1 MTASRTKQT
10 RRLTALC
17 LTALLVIGGCAVGPD
32 YQEPE
37 IVTPDVWHQDL
48 VRGLSG
54 GQASLDTWWTVL
66 EDPALIGL
74 IERAGQGSL
83 ELRQA
88 FERIAEAMARRGIA
102 VGEWFPSVDSD
113 TLYERSQISEEL
125 DLGLPIG
132 GRPNDLYSTGL
143 ATTWEVDLFGRI
155 RRSVESAD
163 AELAASVEDYRDVR
177 VVLYAEVAANYID
190 VRTLQHRILS
200 AERNVAAQKDTLEL
214 VRVRNRVGLVGE
226 LDLRQAELNVSRTAS
241 TIPALREALAAA
253 VNRTAVLLGEYPS
266 QLHAE
271 LRDTVPIPRP
281 EAEVAVGLP
290 AELLRQRPDLRAAER
305 QLAAQSARIGVATA
319 DLYPRLA
326 LLGSFSFDA
335 ASTASWFTSGAQA
348 WNIGPQLRWNLFD
361 GGRIRSNVRAQEAL
375 TRQALARYEQTVLLA
390 VEEVENSLAG
400 YAEERARAEELGR
413 GVRAAEQTVE
423 LVQVLYRTGLV
434 DFLNVLDAER
444 SLFEAQDQLLES
456 EGRIAKNLVRVY
468 RALGGGWTP

>member
-1 MTASRTKQT
+1 
-10 RRLTALC
+10 
-17 LTALLVIGGCAVGPD
+17 VGPD

-37 IVTPDVWHQDL
+37 IVTPDAWHQEL
-48 VRGLSG
+48 VRGLSA
-54 GQASLDTWWTVL
+54 GQTSLDTWWTVL
-66 EDPALIGL
+66 GDPVLVGL
-74 IERAGQGSL
+74 IERAGQGNL
-83 ELRQA
+83 TLREA
-88 FERIAEAMARRGIA
+88 FEAVAEAHARRGIA
-102 VGEWFPSVDSD
+102 VGEWFPSVDAGA
-113 TLYERSQISEEL
+113 LYERGKISEEI
-125 DLGLPIG
+125 GLPVSG
-132 GRPNDLYSTGL
+132 DPRNFYSTGL
-143 ATTWEVDLFGRI
+143 ATTWEVDLFGRL

-190 VRTLQHRILS
+190 IRTLQQRILS
-200 AERNVAAQKDTLEL
+200 AEQNVAAQKDTLEL

-241 TIPALREALAAA
+241 FIPTLREALAAA
-253 VNRTAVLLGEYPS
+253 VNRTAVLMGEYPS

-271 LRDTVPIPRP
+271 LREPAPIPLP
-281 EAEVAVGLP
+281 EAEVAAGLP
-290 AELLRQRPDLRAAER
+290 ADLLRQRPDLRAAER

-335 ASTASWFTSGAQA
+335 TSTANWFTSAAQA
-348 WNIGPQLRWNLFD
+348 WSIGPQLRWNLFD
-361 GGRIRSNVRAQEAL
+361 GGRIRSNVRAQEAV
-375 TRQALARYEQTVLLA
+375 TRQVLARYEQTVLLA

-456 EGRIAKNLVRVY
+456 EGRVSKNLVRVY

>member
-10 RRLTALC
+10 QRFTALC
-17 LTALLVIGGCAVGPD
+17 LAALLVIGGCAVGPD
-32 YQEPE
+32 YQEPA
-37 IVTPDVWHQDL
+37 IDMPDAWHQEL
-48 VRGLSG
+48 VRGLSAG
-54 GQASLDTWWTVL
+54 DAGLDTWWTVL
-66 EDPALIGL
+66 GDPMLVGL
-74 IERAGQGSL
+74 IDRAGQGSL

-102 VGEWFPSVDSD
+102 VGEWFPTVDSD
-113 TLYERSQISEEL
+113 SFYERGQISEEVFGP
-125 DLGLPIG
+125 LGGDPRSI
-132 GRPNDLYSTGL
+132 YSTGL
-143 ATTWEVDLFGRI
+143 ATTWEVDFFGRI

-163 AELAASVEDYRDVR
+163 AELAASVEDYRDIL
-177 VVLYAEVAANYID
+177 VVLYAEVASNYID
-190 VRTLQHRILS
+190 ARTFQHRILS
-200 AERNVAAQKDTLEL
+200 AERNVKAQRDTLEL

-241 TIPALREALAAA
+241 FIPSLREALAAA

-271 LRDTVPIPRP
+271 LREPAPIPRA

-290 AELLRQRPDLRAAER
+290 ANLLRQRPDLRAAER

-335 ASTASWFTSGAQA
+335 TSTASWFTSGAQS
-348 WNIGPQLRWNLFD
+348 WSIGPQLRWNLFD

-400 YAEERARAEELGR
+400 YAEERARLEELGR

-444 SLFEAQDQLLES
+444 SLFEAQDQFLES
-456 EGRIAKNLVRVY
+456 EGRVAKNLVRVY

>member
-1 MTASRTKQT
+1 
-10 RRLTALC
+10 
-17 LTALLVIGGCAVGPD
+17 VIGGCAVGPD
-32 YQEPE
+32 YQEPA
-37 IVTPDVWHQDL
+37 IDTPDAWHQEL
-48 VRGLSG
+48 VRGLSAG
-54 GQASLDTWWTVL
+54 DAGLDTWWTVL
-66 EDPALIGL
+66 GDPALVGL

-83 ELRQA
+83 ELRLA

-113 TLYERSQISEEL
+113 TFYERGQISEEL
-125 DLGLPIG
+125 GLPFG
-132 GRPNDLYSTGL
+132 GAPRDLYSTGL

-163 AELAASVEDYRDVR
+163 AELAASVEDYRDVL
-177 VVLYAEVAANYID
+177 VVLYAEVAASYID
-190 VRTLQHRILS
+190 VRTLQQRILS
-200 AERNVAAQKDTLEL
+200 AEQNVAAQNDTLEL

-241 TIPALREALAAA
+241 FIPALREALAAA
-253 VNRTAVLLGEYPS
+253 ANRIAVLLGEYPS
-266 QLHAE
+266 QLRAE
-271 LRDTVPIPRP
+271 LREPAPIPRA

-290 AELLRQRPDLRAAER
+290 VNLLRQRPDLRSAER

-335 ASTASWFTSGAQA
+335 VSTASWFTSGAQA
-348 WNIGPQLRWNLFD
+348 WSIGPQLRWNLFD

-375 TRQALARYEQTVLLA
+375 TRQALASYEQTVLLA

-400 YAEERARAEELGR
+400 FAEERARAEELAR

-456 EGRIAKNLVRVY
+456 KGRVAKNLVRVY